1 MKDQASKLRRM
12 VSESNTKDRLRIFS
26 VISNSDNVGKTN
38 YIMNLAVKFRKN
50 GENVLVMDATGDSE
64 NLSNYINLSSI
75 GIIDD
80 NLESFNNIQDQIIM
94 GPEGIDILLG
104 AENLIGIKTLTKEK
118 QNQALYKI
126 KFFNKYD
133 VIIIDNKAGF
143 NNDLLCFLNFTN
155 EIILISTPDI
165 ENILSTYGLIKVLA
179 SNKIKSDMNIV
190 INKTKSS
197 EEGLETFRKLENTS
211 NRFLNI
217 KLVSLG
223 NLRFDE
229 KLEESNKSRIPIS
242 IYDKDS
248 IYNRNLDKIFL
259 KIKTDK
265 LIGESFYTIDEIE
278 TKARCFFEKI

>member
-1 MKDQASKLRRM
+1 MKDQASKLRTM
-12 VSESNTKDRLRIFS
+12 VSESNNKDRLKIFS
-26 VISNSDNVGKTN
+26 VISNSSNVGKTN
-38 YIMNLAVKFRKN
+38 FIMNLAVKFRKN
-50 GENVLVMDATGDSE
+50 GENVLIMDATADSE

-133 VIIIDNKAGF
+133 VIIIDNKPGF
-143 NNDLLCFLNFTN
+143 NDNMLCFLNFTN
-155 EIILISTPDI
+155 ELILISNPDT
-165 ENILSTYGLIKVLA
+165 ESILSSYGLIKVLV
-179 SNKIKSDMNIV
+179 SNKIKSNMNII
-190 INKTKSS
+190 INNTKTA

-211 NRFLNI
+211 NEFLKI
-217 KLVSLG
+217 QLISLG
-223 NLRFDE
+223 NLRFDD
-229 KLEESNKSRIPIS
+229 KIEESNKARTPIS
-242 IYDKDS
+242 VYDKES
-248 IYNRNLDKIFL
+248 IYNKNLDKIFL

-265 LIGESFYTIDEIE
+265 LIGENFYTINEIE
-278 TKARCFFEKI
+278 TKAKYFFDQI

>member
-1 MKDQASKLRRM
+1 MKDQASKLRTM

-26 VISNSDNVGKTN
+26 VISNSDNMGKTN

-155 EIILISTPDI
+155 EIILISTPDT